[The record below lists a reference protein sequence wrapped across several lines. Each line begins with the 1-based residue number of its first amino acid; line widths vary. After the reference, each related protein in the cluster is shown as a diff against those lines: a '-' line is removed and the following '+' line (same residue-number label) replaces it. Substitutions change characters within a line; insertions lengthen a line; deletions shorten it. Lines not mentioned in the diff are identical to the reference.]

1 VDLLACALMKTAA
14 KGDTTHELQN
24 TANGTDVECKLL
36 RRGFVSL
43 RNVRLSVVPNKHTPT
58 HSFMWGRGT
67 PTRPPIL
74 KWLSWHVFALESF
87 HGV

>member
-36 RRGFVSL
+36 RRGF
-43 RNVRLSVVPNKHTPT
+43 
-58 HSFMWGRGT
+58 
-67 PTRPPIL
+67 
-74 KWLSWHVFALESF
+74 
-87 HGV
+87 

>member
-1 VDLLACALMKTAA
+1 LACALMKTAA

-43 RNVRLSVVPNKHTPT
+43 RITDLELNR
-58 HSFMWGRGT
+58 
-67 PTRPPIL
+67 
-74 KWLSWHVFALESF
+74 WHR
-87 HGV
+87 HGVSIGEYCR